1 MYNVHIGSRH
11 SISLY
16 IMYLYIQE
24 LGYWERKMQAAEEE
38 RRERIIGGIVR
49 TFLEKTVLEV
59 NPRVC

>member
-1 MYNVHIGSRH
+1 MYNLHTGSRH
-11 SISLY
+11 SIFPY